1 MKSRSRIL
9 QVLWLPWCIR
19 NGSNFEDT
27 SGPGSSR
34 IVGQHPKQSVRGCH
48 LMLVLSLSGLGQ
60 NFGLS
65 GERTA
70 SLYMLLF
77 GVMKPS
83 LSFPMTPSH
92 TVHKASDDC
101 SGISGGEQETSFSE
115 PQVCMLPGR
124 DCLDFVPRGTLFTWL
139 VGTLFG
145 GPGKILSNFK
155 NKYQDCFPYW
165 HDDVRS
171 VVGMDCNWCCPAST
185 EISFACFIFTELSKN
200 FSATMILIT
209 QQTFEHLMKELDFS
223 VHSFPGLDVDN
234 SLSSLV

>member
-1 MKSRSRIL
+1 MFPTSKFCFSLLSCSPCFLNLDARKEILVPNFLNDTPPSLPLMSLCGMKSRSRIL

-101 SGISGGEQETSFSE
+101 SGISGGEQETSLSE

-155 NKYQDCFPYW
+155 NRYQDCFPY
-165 HDDVRS
+165 
-171 VVGMDCNWCCPAST
+171 
-185 EISFACFIFTELSKN
+185 
-200 FSATMILIT
+200 
-209 QQTFEHLMKELDFS
+209 
-223 VHSFPGLDVDN
+223 
-234 SLSSLV
+234 